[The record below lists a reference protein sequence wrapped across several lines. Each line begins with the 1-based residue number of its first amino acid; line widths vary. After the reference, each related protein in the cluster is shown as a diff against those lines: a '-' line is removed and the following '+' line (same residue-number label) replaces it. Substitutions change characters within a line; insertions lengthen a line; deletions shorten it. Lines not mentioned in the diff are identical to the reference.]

1 MNCYKFTCQK
11 YIILLLERRGITIA
25 ASKEQ
30 KQNKSFAEKLLRI
43 KGVDYD
49 EWLDQRHQEIINEN
63 QALILEALDSK
74 LNNKPEILASSTNN
88 SN

>member
-1 MNCYKFTCQK
+1 M
-11 YIILLLERRGITIA
+11 

-30 KQNKSFAEKLLRI
+30 KQTKSFAEKLLRI
-43 KGVDYD
+43 KGVDYE

-63 QALILEALDSK
+63 QSLILEALDSK
-74 LNNKPEILASSTNN
+74 LNKKNESLISSSNN